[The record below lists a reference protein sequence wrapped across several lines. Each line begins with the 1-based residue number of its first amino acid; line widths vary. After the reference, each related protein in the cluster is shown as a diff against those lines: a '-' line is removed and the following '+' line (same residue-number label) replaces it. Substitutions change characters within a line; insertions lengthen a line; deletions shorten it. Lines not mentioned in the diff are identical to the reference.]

1 MKEKEK
7 IYKYLNGEISNG
19 SFRKWLLKHPDLSS
33 FLGRE
38 DFIKLSDLIQNYTN
52 IDHIKIILKRNI
64 NVEDYYKYENYK
76 FFVDKC
82 LQNSDLKV
90 TINNLHQL
98 ATRAQDKD
106 LILFISTFLDKMN
119 NVPFET
125 EKDMWN
131 LEAFLSKRAIIEK
144 IRPEIES
151 KISELKLQYF
161 FEIKE

>member
-33 FLGRE
+33 LFGRE
-38 DFIKLSDLIQNYTN
+38 DAIKLSDLIQNYTS

-64 NVEDYYKYENYK
+64 NLEDYYKYENYK
-76 FFVDKC
+76 FIINNC
-82 LQNSDLKV
+82 LHTTDLKV
-90 TINNLHQL
+90 TIYNLNKL
-98 ATRAQDKD
+98 ARKAQDKN

-131 LEAFLSKRAIIEK
+131 LEAFLSQRAILEE
-144 IRPEIES
+144 IRPNIEQ
-151 KISELKLQYF
+151 KISELKHQYLF
-161 FEIKE
+161 NF

>member
-19 SFRKWLLKHPDLSS
+19 SFRKWLLKYPDLLSY
-33 FLGRE
+33 FGKE
-38 DFIKLSDLIQNYTN
+38 DAEKLSELIQNFTR
-52 IDHIKIILKRNI
+52 IDQIKTILKRNI

-76 FFVDKC
+76 FFINKC
-82 LQNSDLKV
+82 LQNDDLKV
-90 TINNLHQL
+90 TIDNLHQL
-98 ATRAQDKD
+98 ATKAQDKN

-131 LEAFLSKRAIIEK
+131 IEAFLSKRAILEK
-144 IRPEIES
+144 IRPNIEQ
-151 KISELKLQYF
+151 KISELKHQYLF
-161 FEIKE
+161 NF